1 MISIIYKPTKNSIK
15 SENHI
20 FIYDFGS
27 YKGFLKDT
35 NFTVYKILHK
45 EMKDTLLYE
54 ECEIVE
60 NIPFQALSIEKYEYI
75 EKEEEL
81 HISNF
86 TIEFKQLQPSSL
98 QTSCFEQPVEM
109 LFDQSLLKQ
118 IHQNSKKRE
127 KIETSLVSE
136 FSEEPEQLTLQQP
149 LVHQTSLKLL
159 QTQGRS
165 MTPLGQVLKGQIP
178 LLNRLP
184 RKQ

>member
-1 MISIIYKPTKNSIK
+1 MMISIIYKPSRNSIK

-20 FIYDFGS
+20 YIYDFGS
-27 YKGFLKDT
+27 YKGFLKDN

-60 NIPFQALSIEKYEYI
+60 NTPFQALSIEKYEYI
-75 EKEEEL
+75 EKEDEL

-86 TIEFKQLQPSSL
+86 TIEFKQVQPSSL
-98 QTSCFEQPVEM
+98 QPSFQKSDEM

-127 KIETSLVSE
+127 KIEVSLVAE
-136 FSEEPEQLTLQQP
+136 ISEEPEQLPSLQP

-159 QTQGRS
+159 QSQGRS

-184 RKQ
+184 RK